1 MNAISPR
8 RTIIE
13 DAPDPERPNRTIRRQ
28 RVYDPLRGLLKRG
41 EIDMPH
47 WIAAERFRDCYAL
60 AEGAREGADAGR
72 LAAWQRCHYS
82 AKAADARSEV
92 RSSIQAVGQRLGA
105 VFVAS
110 VMQCQ
115 PIRTMERDLSM
126 QNGSG
131 PDRIRDVLELL
142 AQHQRGIK

>member
-1 MNAISPR
+1 MNAIR
-8 RTIIE
+8 LVTE
-13 DAPDPERPNRTIRRQ
+13 DAADPDNPNRTIRRQ
-28 RVYDPLRGLLKRG
+28 RQFDPLRGLLKRC
-41 EIDMPH
+41 EIEMAH

-60 AEGAREGADAGR
+60 AEGAREGAAGGR

-82 AKAADARSEV
+82 ARAADARAEV

-115 PIRTMERDLSM
+115 PIRAMERDLSM

-131 PDRIRDVLELL
+131 PDRIRDVLDML
-142 AQHQRGIK
+142 AQHQAQLGR